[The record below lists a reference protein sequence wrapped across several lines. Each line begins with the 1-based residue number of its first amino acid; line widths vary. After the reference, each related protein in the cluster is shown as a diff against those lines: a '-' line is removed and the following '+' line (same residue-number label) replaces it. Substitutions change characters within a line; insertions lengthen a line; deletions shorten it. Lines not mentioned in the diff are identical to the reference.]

1 MARLDVTSQRDHSS
15 SPATTSRPTAVADRF
30 SPVQELF
37 ELLFRDVPGSP
48 NVSYTSGA
56 AIYRGTSARAT
67 INLAHAAVVRDLL
80 LSGTDI
86 GAAEAFIRGDISVD
100 GDLESA
106 IDALAVARR
115 LRTAREWLR
124 IARLASSLPQAP
136 REARGTAA
144 AGSPRREAARLR
156 GRHHSRER
164 DRAAV
169 EYHYNVSNE
178 FYALWLDANMTYS
191 CAYFR
196 TPDDSLDSAQLQKY
210 DHIARKLRLK
220 AGERVLD
227 IGCGWGG
234 LIRFFARE
242 YGAIAIGVTLSSRQ
256 ADYARQR
263 IAREGLSDSVGV
275 ELLDYRDLT
284 SLGHFDKVA
293 SVGMVEH
300 VGSSN
305 LAAYF
310 DAAHRALVPGGL
322 FLNHGIVSQTPVPA
336 GWRGVIERFVK
347 PRSSFIE
354 RYVFPES
361 DLLRLDGATAAAERA
376 GFEMLDAENL
386 RPHYQRTLQHWVRRL
401 EANQAEARR
410 IVGDETYNTW
420 RLYMAGSAQG
430 FGSGRLGV
438 VQMLLAKREADGSHS
453 APHTRDDIYA
463 RAT

>member
-1 MARLDVTSQRDHSS
+1 MARLDVTSQRERSS
-15 SPATTSRPTAVADRF
+15 SPAPTSRPTAVADRV
-30 SPVQELF
+30 SALDELF
-37 ELLFRDVPGSP
+37 SLLFKDVAGSP
-48 NVSYTSGA
+48 NVVLLNGV
-56 AIYRGTSARAT
+56 AIYRGTSPRAT
-67 INLAHAAVVRDLL
+67 LMLAHPGVVRELL
-80 LSGTDI
+80 LSGSDV
-86 GAAEAFIRGDISVD
+86 GAAEAFIRGAISVD
-100 GDLESA
+100 GDLESV

-115 LRTAREWLR
+115 VRTAREWLAV
-124 IARLASSLPQAP
+124 ARLASRLAP
-136 REARGTAA
+136 VARTHDGAPTD
-144 AGSPRREAARLR
+144 GSPHHQAAHLHGRR
-156 GRHHSRER
+156 HSRER

-178 FYALWLDANMTYS
+178 FYALWLDTNMTYS

-196 TPDDSLDSAQLQKY
+196 TPADSLDVAQLQKY
-210 DHIARKLRLK
+210 DLIARKLRLK

-234 LIRFFARE
+234 MIRFFARE
-242 YGAIAIGVTLSSRQ
+242 YGAQAVGVTLSSRQ
-256 ADYARQR
+256 AEYARQR
-263 IAREGLSDSVGV
+263 IAREGLAESVRV
-275 ELLDYRDLT
+275 ELLDYRDLS
-284 SLGHFDKVA
+284 SLGQFDKIA

-300 VGSSN
+300 VGSGN

-310 DAAHRALVPGGL
+310 ESAHRALAPGGL
-322 FLNHGIVSQTPVPA
+322 FLNHGIVSQTPLPT
-336 GWRGVIERFVK
+336 GWRGSISRLLP

-361 DLLRLDGATAAAERA
+361 DLLRLDNATGAAERA

-386 RPHYQRTLQHWVRRL
+386 RPHYQRTLQHWVRGL

-410 IVGDETYNTW
+410 LVGDETYNTW

-438 VQMLLAKREADGSHS
+438 VQMLLAKREADGSHR

-463 RAT
+463 RA

>member
-1 MARLDVTSQRDHSS
+1 MARLDVTPQRDRSS
-15 SPATTSRPTAVADRF
+15 SPATSSRPTAVADRV

-37 ELLFRDVPGSP
+37 ELLFKDIQASP
-48 NVSYTSGA
+48 NVGFANGS
-56 AIYRGTSARAT
+56 AIYRGSSARAT
-67 INLAHAAVVRDLL
+67 INLVHAGVVREML
-80 LSGTDI
+80 LSGSDI
-86 GAAEAFIRGDISVD
+86 GAAEAFIHGDISVD

-115 LRTAREWLR
+115 VRTPREWLR
-124 IARLASSLPQAP
+124 IVRLASSLPPAP
-136 REARGTAA
+136 REERAA
-144 AGSPRREAARLR
+144 VTPGSQHRPAAHLR

-196 TPDDSLDSAQLQKY
+196 TPADSLDTAQLQKY
-210 DHIARKLRLK
+210 DLIARKLRLK

-234 LIRFFARE
+234 IIRFFARE
-242 YGAIAIGVTLSSRQ
+242 YGAHAVGVTLSSRQ
-256 ADYARQR
+256 AEYARQR
-263 IAREGLSDSVGV
+263 IEREGLSDAVRV
-275 ELLDYRDLT
+275 ELLDYRDLA
-284 SLGHFDKVA
+284 SLGQFDKIA

-310 DAAHRALVPGGL
+310 EAAHRALAPGGL
-322 FLNHGIVSQTPVPA
+322 FLNHGIVSQAPLPV
-336 GWRGVIERFVK
+336 GWRGVLARIMK
-347 PRSSFIE
+347 PRSGFIE

-361 DLLRLDGATAAAERA
+361 DLLRLDNATAAAERA

-386 RPHYQRTLQHWVRRL
+386 RPHYQRTLQHWVRGL
-401 EANQAEARR
+401 ESNQTEARR

-430 FGSGRLGV
+430 FGCGRLGV
-438 VQMLLAKREADGSHS
+438 VQMLLAKREADGSHR
-453 APHTRDDIYA
+453 APPTRDDIYA
-463 RAT
+463 SA

>member
-1 MARLDVTSQRDHSS
+1 MARLDVTSEIKQTSA
-15 SPATTSRPTAVADRF
+15 PAAGSRPTAVPGRF
-30 SPVQELF
+30 QAVQDLFGKLFNGVAASP
-37 ELLFRDVPGSP
+37 DVVLAGGVSLHRGSSP
-48 NVSYTSGA
+48 
-56 AIYRGTSARAT
+56 RAT
-67 INLAHAAVVRDLL
+67 IILMHSGVIRELL
-80 LSGTDI
+80 MTGSDI
-86 GAAEAFIRGDISVD
+86 GVAEAYIRGEISVD

-115 LRTAREWLR
+115 IRTPREWFEIVR
-124 IARLASSLPQAP
+124 IASRISTAPQAAD
-136 REARGTAA
+136 RSNRADA
-144 AGSPRREAARLR
+144 PRRQAARLT
-156 GRHHSRER
+156 GRRHSRER

-178 FYALWLDANMTYS
+178 FYSLWLDGNMTYS

-196 TPDDSLDSAQLQKY
+196 SPSDSLDAAQLQKY
-210 DHIARKLRLK
+210 DLIARKLRVG

-234 LIRFFARE
+234 LIRFLARE
-242 YGAIAIGVTLSSRQ
+242 YGAQAVGITLSSRQ
-256 ADYARQR
+256 AEYARQR
-263 IAREGLSDSVGV
+263 VAREGLEKACAV
-275 ELLDYRDLT
+275 ELLDYRDLST
-284 SLGHFDKVA
+284 LGAFDKIA

-300 VGSSN
+300 VGSGN

-310 DAAHRALVPGGL
+310 NSAHGVLAPGGL
-322 FLNHGIVSQTPVPA
+322 FLNHGIVSQTPVPT
-336 GWRGVIERFVK
+336 GLRGVIARIV
-347 PRSSFIE
+347 PARSGFIE

-361 DLLRLDGATAAAERA
+361 DLLRLDVASAAAERA
-376 GFEMLDAENL
+376 GFELLDAENL

-401 EANQAEARR
+401 EDNQTEARR

-438 VQMLLAKREADGSHS
+438 VQMLLAKREADGSHR

-463 RAT
+463 ST

>member
-1 MARLDVTSQRDHSS
+1 MARLDVSSDIKQTSAPVAGTR
-15 SPATTSRPTAVADRF
+15 PAA
-30 SPVQELF
+30 
-37 ELLFRDVPGSP
+37 VPGRFQAVHDLFGRLFDGVSASP
-48 NVSYTSGA
+48 NVMLAGGVTL
-56 AIYRGTSARAT
+56 YRGSSPRAT
-67 INLAHAAVVRDLL
+67 IVLTHSGIIRELL
-80 LSGTDI
+80 MSGSDI
-86 GAAEAFIRGDISVD
+86 GVAEAYIRGQITVD

-115 LRTAREWLR
+115 TRTPKAWLEIVR
-124 IARLASSLPQAP
+124 IASRI
-136 REARGTAA
+136 AA
-144 AGSPRREAARLR
+144 APHVADRSKHSDAPQRQPARLK
-156 GRHHSRER
+156 GRRHSRER

-178 FYALWLDANMTYS
+178 FYALWLDSNMTYS

-196 TPDDSLDSAQLQKY
+196 SPSDSLDAAQLQKY
-210 DHIARKLRLK
+210 DLIARKLRVG

-234 LIRFFARE
+234 FIRFLARE
-242 YGAIAIGVTLSSRQ
+242 YGARAVGITLSSRQ
-256 ADYARQR
+256 AEYARQR
-263 IAREGLSDSVGV
+263 IAREGLDKKGEV
-275 ELLDYRDLT
+275 ELLDYRDA
-284 SLGHFDKVA
+284 SKLGAFDKIA

-300 VGSSN
+300 VGSAN

-310 DAAHRALVPGGL
+310 NAAHGVLAPGGL
-322 FLNHGIVSQTPVPA
+322 FLNHGIVSQTPLPVGLLGIVARIIPA
-336 GWRGVIERFVK
+336 
-347 PRSSFIE
+347 RSGFIE

-376 GFEMLDAENL
+376 GFEILDAENL

-401 EANQAEARR
+401 EDNQAEARR

-438 VQMLLAKREADGSHS
+438 VQMLLAKREADGSHR

-463 RAT
+463 SA

>member
-1 MARLDVTSQRDHSS
+1 MARLDVNSQRERSS
-15 SPATTSRPTAVADRF
+15 TPAPNPRPTAVADRV
-30 SPVQELF
+30 SPLHELF
-37 ELLFRDVPGSP
+37 GLLFKDVPGSP
-48 NVSYTSGA
+48 NVTLTSGA
-56 AIYRGTSARAT
+56 VIYRGTSPRAT
-67 INLAHAAVVRDLL
+67 LMLAHPGVVRELL
-80 LSGTDI
+80 LSGSDV
-86 GAAEAFIRGDISVD
+86 GAAEAFIRGAIAVD

-115 LRTAREWLR
+115 MRTTRELLTV
-124 IARLASSLPQAP
+124 ARLASRLSPAP
-136 REARGTAA
+136 RTGDSAA
-144 AGSPRREAARLR
+144 TAGSAHRQAAHLHGRR
-156 GRHHSRER
+156 HSRER

-178 FYALWLDANMTYS
+178 FYALWLDTNMTYS

-196 TPDDSLDSAQLQKY
+196 TTTDSLDVAQLQKY

-234 LIRFFARE
+234 MIRFFARE
-242 YGAIAIGVTLSSRQ
+242 YGAHAVGVTLSSRQ
-256 ADYARQR
+256 AEYARER
-263 IAREGLSDSVGV
+263 IAREGLADSVRV
-275 ELLDYRDLT
+275 ELLDYRDLS
-284 SLGHFDKVA
+284 SLGQFDKIA

-310 DAAHRALVPGGL
+310 EAAHRALGPGGL
-322 FLNHGIVSQTPVPA
+322 FLNHGIVSQTPVA
-336 GWRGVIERFVK
+336 TGWRGAIARLLP

-361 DLLRLDGATAAAERA
+361 DLLRLDNATGAAERA

-386 RPHYQRTLQHWVRRL
+386 RPHYQRTLQHWVRGL

-438 VQMLLAKREADGSHS
+438 VQMLLAKREADGTHR

-463 RAT
+463 RA

>member
-1 MARLDVTSQRDHSS
+1 MARLDVTSQRERTSS
-15 SPATTSRPTAVADRF
+15 TSTNPRPTAVADRA
-30 SPVQELF
+30 SAIHELF
-37 ELLFRDVPGSP
+37 ELLFRDIPGSP
-48 NVSYTSGA
+48 NVAFTSGV

-67 INLAHAAVVRDLL
+67 IMLAHPGVVRDLL
-80 LSGTDI
+80 LGGSDV
-86 GAAEAFIRGDISVD
+86 GAAEAFIRGAVSVD

-115 LRTAREWLR
+115 VRTAREWLA
-124 IARLASSLPQAP
+124 IARLASRVSPAP
-136 REARGTAA
+136 RQPRGAPA
-144 AGSPRREAARLR
+144 AGSPQQRQAAQLQGRR
-156 GRHHSRER
+156 HSRER

-196 TPDDSLDSAQLQKY
+196 TPADSLDLAQQQKY

-220 AGERVLD
+220 AGECVLD

-234 LIRFFARE
+234 MIRFFARE
-242 YGAIAIGVTLSSRQ
+242 YGARAVGVTLSSRQ
-256 ADYARQR
+256 AEYARQR
-263 IAREGLSDSVGV
+263 IAREGLSELVRV
-275 ELLDYRDLT
+275 ELLDYRDLS
-284 SLGHFDKVA
+284 SLGQFEKVA

-300 VGSSN
+300 VGSNN

-322 FLNHGIVSQTPVPA
+322 FLNHGIISQTPVPA
-336 GWRGVIERFVK
+336 GWRGVIARFTR
-347 PRSSFIE
+347 PRSDFIE

-361 DLLRLDGATAAAERA
+361 DLLRLDNATAAAERA
-376 GFEMLDAENL
+376 GFEMLDTENL
-386 RPHYQRTLQHWVRRL
+386 RPHYQRTLQHWVRGL
-401 EANQAEARR
+401 EANEAEARR

-438 VQMLLAKREADGSHS
+438 VQMLLAKREADGSHC

-463 RAT
+463 RA

>member
-1 MARLDVTSQRDHSS
+1 MARLDVNSQRERTS
-15 SPATTSRPTAVADRF
+15 SPPPNARPTAVADRV
-30 SPVQELF
+30 SHIHELF
-37 ELLFRDVPGSP
+37 ELLFAGIPGSP
-48 NVSYTSGA
+48 NVVSASGA
-56 AIYRGTSARAT
+56 SIYRGDSARAT
-67 INLAHAAVVRDLL
+67 IVLAHPGVVRELL
-80 LSGTDI
+80 LSGSDV

-115 LRTAREWLR
+115 ARTAREWLK
-124 IARLASSLPQAP
+124 IAQLASRISQAP
-136 REARGTAA
+136 RAIRDVGKGASPHRQAA
-144 AGSPRREAARLR
+144 HLHGRR
-156 GRHHSRER
+156 HSRER

-178 FYALWLDANMTYS
+178 FYALWLDADMTYS

-196 TPDDSLDSAQLQKY
+196 SPADSLDVAQLQKY

-242 YGAIAIGVTLSSRQ
+242 YGARAIGVTLSSRQ
-256 ADYARQR
+256 AEYARQR
-263 IAREGLSDSVGV
+263 IAREGLSDSVRV
-275 ELLDYRDLT
+275 ELLDYRDLS
-284 SLGHFDKVA
+284 SLGRFDKIA

-310 DAAHRALVPGGL
+310 EAAHRALVPGGL
-322 FLNHGIVSQTPVPA
+322 FLNHGIISQTPLPT
-336 GWRGVIERFVK
+336 GWRGLIERVAR
-347 PRSSFIE
+347 PRSNFIE

-361 DLLRLDGATAAAERA
+361 DLLRLDRATVEAERA
-376 GFEMLDAENL
+376 GFEILDAENL
-386 RPHYQRTLQHWVRRL
+386 RPHYQRTLQLWVRGL

-430 FGSGRLGV
+430 FGSGRMGV
-438 VQMLLAKREADGSHS
+438 VQMLLAKCEPDGSHQ

-463 RAT
+463 PA

>member
-1 MARLDVTSQRDHSS
+1 MARLDVTSQQERAS
-15 SPATTSRPTAVADRF
+15 SPTQSTRPTAVADRV
-30 SPVQELF
+30 SPILELF
-37 ELLFRDVPGSP
+37 ELLFNGVAGSP
-48 NVSYTSGA
+48 NVSLANGA
-56 AIYRGTSARAT
+56 VIYRGTSPRAT
-67 INLAHAAVVRDLL
+67 IVLGHPGVVRDLL
-80 LSGTDI
+80 LGGSDI

-115 LRTAREWLR
+115 VRTTRELLA
-124 IARLASSLPQAP
+124 IARLASRVSPAP
-136 REARGTAA
+136 RATHSALN
-144 AGSPRREAARLR
+144 AGSPHRQAAHLR
-156 GRHHSRER
+156 GRRHSRER

-196 TPDDSLDSAQLQKY
+196 TPADSLDAAQLQKY
-210 DHIARKLRLK
+210 DLIARKLRLK
-220 AGERVLD
+220 AGECVLD

-242 YGAIAIGVTLSSRQ
+242 YGARAVGVTLSSRQ
-256 ADYARQR
+256 AEYARQR
-263 IAREGLSDSVGV
+263 IAREGLSDSVRV
-275 ELLDYRDLT
+275 ELLDYRDLS
-284 SLGHFDKVA
+284 SLGKFDKIA

-310 DAAHRALVPGGL
+310 EAAHRALIPGGL
-322 FLNHGIVSQTPVPA
+322 FLNHGIISQTPVPS
-336 GWRGVIERFVK
+336 GWRGVVARLMR
-347 PRSSFIE
+347 PRSSFID

-361 DLLRLDGATAAAERA
+361 DLLRLDSATAAAERA
-376 GFEMLDAENL
+376 GFEVLDAENL
-386 RPHYQRTLQHWVRRL
+386 RPHYQRTLQHWVRGL
-401 EANQAEARR
+401 ESNQTEARR
-410 IVGDETYNTW
+410 IVGAETYNTW

-438 VQMLLAKREADGSHS
+438 VQMLLAKRDEDGTHR

-463 RAT
+463 RA